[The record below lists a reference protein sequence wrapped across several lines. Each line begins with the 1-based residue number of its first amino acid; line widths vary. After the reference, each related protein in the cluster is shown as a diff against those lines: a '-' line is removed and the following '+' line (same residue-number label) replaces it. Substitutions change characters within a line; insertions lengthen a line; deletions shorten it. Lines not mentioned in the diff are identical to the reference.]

1 MKLSKE
7 QKEELRQLTKMPWWK
22 VLLEI
27 EKEANNQL
35 YERLATFNVDDEKDR
50 QVIKKWQEYS
60 RARNDFFKNTEQHLR
75 DVYEYKIPWVDY

>member
-27 EKEANNQL
+27 EKESNNQL

-75 DVYEYKIPWVDY
+75 DVYEYKIPWVDF